1 MGRRVRLLAG
11 ITPWFAASAL
21 SAALVMAAPL
31 AGAGQVPLAL
41 GKVTTRVPRN
51 SESLRNA
58 FRSAVERELESIN
71 LSAVKPA
78 DRYVLSASL
87 VKMETSAD
95 GDRAHATCVVSATL
109 TKQRGGALHA
119 IISGRARV
127 EDAPAEARSA
137 ELSAMRAAVHNALA
151 RVPEALR

>member
-11 ITPWFAASAL
+11 IAPWFRASAL
-21 SAALVMAAPL
+21 FAALATTAAI
-31 AGAGQVPLAL
+31 ADAGQSALAL
-41 GKVTTRVPRN
+41 GKVTTPRD
-51 SESLRNA
+51 SKSLESA
-58 FRSAVERELESIN
+58 FKTAVQRELAGID
-71 LSAVKPA
+71 LTAVKPA

-95 GDRAHATCVVSATL
+95 GDRARTTCVVSATL

-119 IISGRARV
+119 IINGRARV
-127 EDAPAEARSA
+127 EDAPAETRSA
-137 ELSAMRAAVHNALA
+137 ELTALRAAVHNALV

>member
-1 MGRRVRLLAG
+1 MGRRIRLLAAMA
-11 ITPWFAASAL
+11 PWLAASAL
-21 SAALVMAAPL
+21 FTAAPVADAGQSPLSLGKLTTARDSKSLESAFKTAVQSEL
-31 AGAGQVPLAL
+31 AGID
-41 GKVTTRVPRN
+41 
-51 SESLRNA
+51 LR
-58 FRSAVERELESIN
+58 
-71 LSAVKPA
+71 AVKPA

-95 GDRAHATCVVSATL
+95 GDRARTTCVVSATL

-127 EDAPAEARSA
+127 EDAPAQTRSA
-137 ELSAMRAAVHNALA
+137 ELSALRAAVHNALA